1 MVEGSTESRGER
13 KAMAHVGYVDE
24 RQERARR
31 RAWHRRLLSWSSK
44 WLRGEDAQTAP
55 DIDKPPSSVASRYRL
70 GERLGSGGMAEVFR
84 ATMIGAERFE
94 RTVAI
99 KRILPELA
107 RQEWF
112 VKLFVQEAHAI
123 AQMSHPNIV
132 SVLDFER
139 DPAGQ
144 LLLVLEFV
152 DGVDLNRLLQS
163 GPLPYPVV
171 IFLVTEILNGLG
183 YAHGLST
190 GGIVHRDLSPHNI
203 LLSWGGAVK
212 VADFGLAQP
221 RDANQATASFPQ
233 GKFAFM
239 SPEQIEGK
247 ALDGRS
253 DLFSVGVMLW
263 EMLAGER
270 LFGHGDTTPMRQRML
285 DQPIVRPG
293 AIRPVAPDL
302 EAVAMRLLERD
313 PARRYPTAEGAS
325 AALARC
331 RDASLQGRAELVRL
345 LAERSPRRPIPT
357 SFLGLR
363 RPRRRTASP
372 HTHTR
377 TTPRRWPVVLAV
389 TASLCA
395 AAAVGAFVGL
405 ELRARRSIDGTKP
418 PQHMIQDPRSLGSTA
433 DKPCNTGSAA
443 ISGGRC
449 PATSPALR
457 PARSSSP
464 DPPTSRGPPSSS
476 P

>member
-1 MVEGSTESRGER
+1 MGN
-13 KAMAHVGYVDE
+13 VDE
-24 RQERARR
+24 RRERARW
-31 RAWHRRLLSWSSK
+31 RAWRRRLLGWPGK
-44 WLRGEDAQTAP
+44 WLRVEDAQARP
-55 DIDKPPSSVASRYRL
+55 DVDKPPSSVASRYRL
-70 GERLGSGGMAEVFR
+70 GERLGAGGMAEVFR

-107 RQEWF
+107 RQAWF
-112 VKLFVQEAHAI
+112 VKLFVREAHAI

-163 GPLPYPVV
+163 GPLPNAVV

-183 YAHGLST
+183 YAHGLPT

-221 RDANQATASFPQ
+221 HNASQATPALPQ

-239 SPEQIEGK
+239 SPEQVEGNV
-247 ALDGRS
+247 LDGRS

-270 LFGHGDTTPMRQRML
+270 LFGHGDAKAMSRRVL
-285 DQPIVRPG
+285 DQTIVRPS
-293 AIRPVAPDL
+293 AIRPGTFDL
-302 EAVAMRLLERD
+302 EAVAMKLLERD
-313 PARRYPTAEGAS
+313 PTRRYPTAEAAS

-331 RDASLQGRAELVRL
+331 NDASLTGRAELVRL
-345 LAERSPRRPIPT
+345 LAERFPRRAIPA
-357 SFLGLR
+357 SVLGRR

-372 HTHTR
+372 HRHTQ
-377 TTPRRWPVVLAV
+377 TTLRRWPVVLAV
-389 TASLCA
+389 TASIGV

-405 ELRARRSIDGTKP
+405 ELRARRSIDGAKQP
-418 PQHMIQDPRSLGSTA
+418 EQMIRDRRSLGSTA

-443 ISGGRC
+443 ISDGPC
-449 PATSPALR
+449 PATSPA
-457 PARSSSP
+457 
-464 DPPTSRGPPSSS
+464 PPPPSSS
-476 P
+476 LGSPASRSMPSSSP